1 MILGG
6 ILPKGHIQSGD
17 ANDILS
23 SGVYSVN
30 IPDPGQYNF
39 PTRWGTLIS
48 LNIGNTNGNTNIQF
62 MYESNSDVIYV
73 RAKSLVNGWAIWRKI
88 ADFPTFYKD
97 YNSLAELK
105 AALAAI

>member
-1 MILGG
+1 
-6 ILPKGHIQSGD
+6 
-17 ANDILS
+17 
-23 SGVYSVN
+23 
-30 IPDPGQYNF
+30 
-39 PTRWGTLIS
+39 
-48 LNIGNTNGNTNIQF
+48 